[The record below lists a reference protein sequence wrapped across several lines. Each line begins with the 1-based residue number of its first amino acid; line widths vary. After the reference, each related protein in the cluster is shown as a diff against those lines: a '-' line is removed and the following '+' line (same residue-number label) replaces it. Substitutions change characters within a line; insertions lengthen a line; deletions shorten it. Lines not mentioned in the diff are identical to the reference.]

1 MKKVLLVLL
10 AVFLF
15 NCDKDEQD
23 CKCDVKVI
31 IVDGEVGITGSYT
44 ITNVPSDCE
53 GNVDWQTL
61 RQDKPANHWF
71 NGTTNCD

>member
-1 MKKVLLVLL
+1 MRKLLLL
-10 AVFLF
+10 SVAFIML
-15 NCDKDEQD
+15 NCSKEDQD
-23 CKCDVKVI
+23 CNCDVKVI
-31 IVDGEVGITGSYT
+31 IVDGAIGVTGSYT

-61 RQDKPANHWF
+61 RQDKPDNHWF